1 MADADD
7 DEVDEVTRSFLESQ
21 RLNRMADYVSRGRR
35 FGKATT
41 DAVADG
47 WRASMKAMS
56 LAPMERVHWDLNS
69 DYEAELELRGSKAPF
84 GPAKEDVDRY
94 LAATK
99 RIIDELMSD
108 PEERERIENDM
119 AKDLES
125 FQKDQ
130 DNAN

>member
-1 MADADD
+1 MANADD
-7 DEVDEVTRSFLESQ
+7 DEFDEVTRSFLESQ

-35 FGKATT
+35 FGKAPT
-41 DAVADG
+41 DAVEDG

-56 LAPMERVHWDLNS
+56 LAPMERVHWDLNY
-69 DYEAELELRGSKAPF
+69 DYEAELELRGAKPPF

-94 LAATK
+94 LAATQ
-99 RIIDELMSD
+99 RIVDELMSD

-119 AKDLES
+119 AKDLEL
-125 FQKDQ
+125 FRKDQ